1 MNFTNVEFIKSA
13 ATPDAFIRDG
23 RPQLAFAGRSN
34 VGKSSVINSL
44 TRRKNLARVGS
55 QPGKTSHVNYF
66 LIDGRAYIADLP
78 GYGYANVP
86 KAERARWGRLLEAY
100 FTESGLVTMGVMLL
114 DVRRKPTA
122 DDETMME
129 WFRGSGC
136 PVVVVANKVDK
147 VKKGELAVNLQM
159 IRETLSVPN
168 EWVLVP
174 CSAETGV
181 GRGEL
186 ISAIERVLLR

>member
-1 MNFTNVEFIKSA
+1 MDFTKVEFIKSA
-13 ATPDAFIRDG
+13 ASPKDFIRDG

-66 LIDGRAYIADLP
+66 LVDGRAYIADLP
-78 GYGYANVP
+78 GYGYAKVP
-86 KAERARWGRLLEAY
+86 KAERDRWGKLMEAY
-100 FTESGLVTMGVMLL
+100 FTENGLVTLGVMLV
-114 DVRRKPTA
+114 DARHKPTA
-122 DDETMME
+122 DDVTMVE

-136 PVVVVANKVDK
+136 PVVIVANKVDK
-147 VKKGELAVNLQM
+147 AKKSELAGNLQT
-159 IRETLSVPN
+159 IRETLSLPE

-174 CSAETGV
+174 YSAETGA

-186 ISAIERVLLR
+186 VLAVEKLLTR